1 MPCDFCVLRA
11 RSLVIYHL
19 LVLQVYSILNLVIF
33 IFLPRPA
40 GIKEFKK
47 ADSQTKDQKTLKT
60 RPKRPSFR
68 NGLGTVPGV
77 YEATTI
83 AHRTPPALAVTMVGG
98 TFGVLETFFGQKS
111 RLPPL
116 MYTMVYGPRPR
127 GPCVCAPADR

>member
-47 ADSQTKDQKTLKT
+47 GDSRTKDQKTLKT
-60 RPKRPSFR
+60 RRKRPSFR
-68 NGLGTVPGV
+68 NGLGTVHGV

-98 TFGVLETFFGQKS
+98 TFGVLETFFWPNID
-111 RLPPL
+111 LPSL
-116 MYTMVYGPRPR
+116 FMSKVYIPWMHRQ
-127 GPCVCAPADR
+127 

>member
-47 ADSQTKDQKTLKT
+47 GDSQTKDQQTLKT
-60 RPKRPSFR
+60 RRKRPSFR
-68 NGLGTVPGV
+68 NGLGTVLRV

-83 AHRTPPALAVTMVGG
+83 AHRTPLALAVTMVGG
-98 TFGVLETFFGQKS
+98 TCGVFKTSFWPNITS
-111 RLPPL
+111 APPNL
-116 MYTMVYGPRPR
+116 THCMHGLKLQL
-127 GPCVCAPADR
+127 